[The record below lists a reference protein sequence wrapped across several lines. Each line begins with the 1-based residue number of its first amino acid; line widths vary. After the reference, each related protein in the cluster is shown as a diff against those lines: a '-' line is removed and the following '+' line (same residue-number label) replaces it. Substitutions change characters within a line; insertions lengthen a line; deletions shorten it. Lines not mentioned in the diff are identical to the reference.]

1 MAPCGCRF
9 DPNIFHIQRM
19 TTNLPP
25 PVATTTLNH
34 GAASLLGAAPR
45 GSWDCRNP
53 LAWAA
58 PGTSQDQP
66 QHFTSFNL
74 QGRAAV
80 PAPPVLPPCF
90 PGYQDMERR
99 FAQLSL
105 SNTTTTTGSNIS
117 PGSDV
122 LSHCADP
129 HIQAIGDPA
138 GDLPLPKEMLADCS
152 LVSQDGPSRV
162 PMPGYPG
169 GTSGAISCYN
179 IGSLSLP
186 EELLTSDSASLR
198 PLTQS

>member
-1 MAPCGCRF
+1 
-9 DPNIFHIQRM
+9 
-19 TTNLPP
+19 
-25 PVATTTLNH
+25 
-34 GAASLLGAAPR
+34 
-45 GSWDCRNP
+45 
-53 LAWAA
+53 
-58 PGTSQDQP
+58 
-66 QHFTSFNL
+66 
-74 QGRAAV
+74 
-80 PAPPVLPPCF
+80 
-90 PGYQDMERR
+90 MERR

-105 SNTTTTTGSNIS
+105 SNTTTTMGSNIS
-117 PGSDV
+117 PGSNV

-186 EELLTSDSASLR
+186 EELLTSDYSIPEASDSVLSLEQVNTIGMGPQEPWWDAGTNLPSPQLGR
-198 PLTQS
+198 PKNQGQKRKSTFPDPPSKCRALAICTRVGKWD